1 MGIIFGS
8 RRRSRRRTGG
18 AVLLAL
24 IHVIL
29 VLAGRGCFEA
39 LTIDKV
45 KLRKVCECSIGEGR
59 SMWGPDISQDMILR
73 TPKNPSFSSRRSTS
87 QSVHYHT
94 TQGYNQ
100 GGDIE
105 YGRRWYMTYH
115 LLELEKTCTFT
126 VTKGSLQQTCTR
138 WFHWLQ

>member
-1 MGIIFGS
+1 M
-8 RRRSRRRTGG
+8 
-18 AVLLAL
+18 
-24 IHVIL
+24 IH
-29 VLAGRGCFEA
+29 
-39 LTIDKV
+39 
-45 KLRKVCECSIGEGR
+45 
-59 SMWGPDISQDMILR
+59 

-115 LLELEKTCTFT
+115 LLEMCNAKDRVVDLDRFIDYD
-126 VTKGSLQQTCTR
+126 G
-138 WFHWLQ
+138 HG